1 MNAMILTVFLV
12 ATQMPPPPPT
22 VPIGGVQVVV
32 PAEPAQMVEFGVS
45 LKEWLKFFSDR
56 IVPTVQTGIDKYQKA
71 LKIVQFT
78 VADMDCLTARM
89 LQGHFANVLN
99 SAISADYPVP
109 MDIMDKYYQSYKNA
123 EENARQKCGG
133 PGNQGQRLW
142 AVWVQEASAE
152 AGTRTLPSPSLALG
166 VDKAALAKELFTI
179 MFDQRLA
186 SFRDAAHVA
195 NLPTTKA
202 QALENFKKNSESFA
216 RNAPAFWMMYYQAKM
231 VDVATGN
238 PP

>member
-142 AVWVQEASAE
+142 AVWVQEASGRGRYQDSAVTVTG
-152 AGTRTLPSPSLALG
+152 AGCGQGRSGEG
-166 VDKAALAKELFTI
+166 VVHDHVRSASRQLQGCRSCRQSSHDQGPGSGEL
-179 MFDQRLA
+179 QEEL
-186 SFRDAAHVA
+186 
-195 NLPTTKA
+195 
-202 QALENFKKNSESFA
+202 
-216 RNAPAFWMMYYQAKM
+216 
-231 VDVATGN
+231 
-238 PP
+238 